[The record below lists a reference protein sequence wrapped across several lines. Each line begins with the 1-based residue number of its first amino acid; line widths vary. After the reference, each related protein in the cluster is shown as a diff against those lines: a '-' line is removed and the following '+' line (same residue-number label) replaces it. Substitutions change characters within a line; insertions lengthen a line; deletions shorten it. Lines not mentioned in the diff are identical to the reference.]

1 MRRILTAAILVPVLW
16 CVIKLAPP
24 WAFFLLV
31 AVSTALCAWECY
43 ALLERRGARPFRALG
58 TAACIA
64 VTWSFFGAWR
74 SFDGSVPIVGVT
86 ILATVA
92 AMALRDEVTEML
104 DASWST
110 VFPVVFVGLT
120 LAFPMKLR
128 MLPEEERGRDLL
140 ILLLVCTAFA
150 DTAAYYVGSAWGR
163 RRMAPAVSPK
173 KSWEGAAGGILASLG
188 GGLLAHFWFY
198 RHLPLGH
205 AAILGVLLGA
215 SGILGDLAE
224 SMVKRAAGAK
234 DSSGLL
240 PGHGGLLDR
249 ADSLLFSGPVLYY
262 YYRLFLEGAS

>member
-43 ALLERRGARPFRALG
+43 GLLDGRGARPFRVLG
-58 TAACIA
+58 TAACLA
-64 VTWSFFGAWR
+64 VTWSFFSGGVP
-74 SFDGSVPIVGVT
+74 FDAAAPIVAIT
-86 ILATVA
+86 ILAPVC
-92 AMALRDEVTEML
+92 AMARRGDVSEML

-120 LAFPMKLR
+120 LAFPVKLR

-163 RRMAPAVSPK
+163 RRLFPAVSPK
-173 KSWEGAAGGILASLG
+173 KSWEGAAGGLLASVG
-188 GGLLAHFWFY
+188 GALLAHAWFY
-198 RHLPLGH
+198 RHLPIRHAVALG
-205 AAILGVLLGA
+205 LLLGA

-224 SMVKRAAGAK
+224 SMIKRAAGAK
-234 DSSGLL
+234 DSSALL